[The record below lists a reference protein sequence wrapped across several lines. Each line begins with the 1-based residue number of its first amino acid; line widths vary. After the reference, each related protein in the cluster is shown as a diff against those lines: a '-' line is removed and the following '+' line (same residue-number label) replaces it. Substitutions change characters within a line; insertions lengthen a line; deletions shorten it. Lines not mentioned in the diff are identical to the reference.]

1 MENRKND
8 TSENASPSVATIG
21 VNLAE
26 ILGDAETNR
35 QGLVGVKSGI
45 QWGGSGEGNISPEMA
60 FW

>member
-35 QGLVGVKSGI
+35 QGLV
-45 QWGGSGEGNISPEMA
+45 WGQDPMGRVWRGEYFA
-60 FW
+60 